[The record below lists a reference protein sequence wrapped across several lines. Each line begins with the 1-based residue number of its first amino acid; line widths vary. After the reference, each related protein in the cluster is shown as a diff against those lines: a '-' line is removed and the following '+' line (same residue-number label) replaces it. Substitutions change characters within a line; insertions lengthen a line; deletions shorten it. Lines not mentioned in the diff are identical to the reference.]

1 MKKGTKQNQIKNISE
16 EKSSEVTK
24 IEVDPENV
32 IKILEYPKDENLVG
46 LPEEDQNNIIQCES
60 IKAEESDGPSQ
71 LKTTIVQKRREMDSE
86 EFVQN
91 IEIKRIKEDQS
102 DTKRRRSLRNET
114 AAAIKK
120 KPPKYEEI
128 FNCYKRKEYKEC
140 IIYIDLVA
148 ESAKDWIEYQILKAA
163 CLIHLGIKLTE
174 AHKILD
180 DIIKIN
186 NKNGFSFYAKGLA
199 YYREEKWMDS
209 IEFFEKAISLDK
221 GSMQRA
227 EVMLKLAKEELE
239 KINKDDVL
247 SNEIKIEPIDDHDDD
262 DPNLYDHTESDMNNS
277 TPNIDR
283 KNRFKC
289 EICNKCFCKK
299 FNLDRHNKIMHNR
312 ETPFIPPL
320 PRNYNNRRSAP
331 ETLTIKIEERSP
343 SPVSSFSA
351 SPRAVSKSPQLKIK
365 LAKKKI
371 KRTQSMSEISDRV
384 KSEMGRC
391 RVCKK
396 LYRKGSLARH
406 EIIHSGNYLLLIRKI
421 NFY

>member
-16 EKSSEVTK
+16 EKSKEVTK

-32 IKILEYPKDENLVG
+32 IKILECPRDENLVE
-46 LPEEDQNNIIQCES
+46 LPEKNQNNIVKHES
-60 IKAEESDGPSQ
+60 INDEESESLVQ
-71 LKTTIVQKRREMDSE
+71 LQTTIVQKKREMDSE

-91 IEIKRIKEDQS
+91 VEIKRIKEDQS

-180 DIIKIN
+180 DILKIN

-199 YYREEKWMDS
+199 YYREEKWQES

-221 GSMQRA
+221 ASMQRA

-239 KINKDDVL
+239 KMNKNDEILL
-247 SNEIKIEPIDDHDDD
+247 SNEIKTEPIDELDDD
-262 DPNLYDHTESDMNNS
+262 SDLYDHNESDMNDS

-331 ETLTIKIEERSP
+331 ESLTINIKEKSP
-343 SPVSSFSA
+343 SPVSSINE
-351 SPRAVSKSPQLKIK
+351 SPVSKSPQLKIK

-371 KRTQSMSEISDRV
+371 KRTQSMSEMSERV

-391 RVCKK
+391 KICKK

-406 EIIHSGNYLLLIRKI
+406 EIIHSGNCLLFILKI